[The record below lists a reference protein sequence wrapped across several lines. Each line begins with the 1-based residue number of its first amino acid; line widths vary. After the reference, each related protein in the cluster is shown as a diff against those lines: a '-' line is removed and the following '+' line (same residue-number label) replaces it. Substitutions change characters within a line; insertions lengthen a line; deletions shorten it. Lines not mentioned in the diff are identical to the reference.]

1 MSDLLLVPAGAG
13 AGKTHRIMTTL
24 TDWVKSGVVRPER
37 ILAVTFTDAAASEL
51 RQRIRTSLLEAGL
64 VDAALAID
72 RAYISTIH
80 ALGLRILTEHALA
93 YGSSPVPRL
102 LADEERD
109 LLLRLEIARCERLR
123 LLSEDLPRH
132 GYQGGFDGETTIE
145 DSFRTQVFST
155 INLLRNLGDRASH
168 AGLARMAQ
176 DAIRA
181 TYGASARDAAALGD
195 QLHQS
200 VTALLAAF
208 PSGVAHITDAKGPRS
223 TFEDDHRQLR
233 KARDR
238 SVLDRDWQLWSRL
251 RKLRQSKRGCSTP
264 EGYDEHAAAV
274 IAAADKLAVH
284 PGPLA
289 DAREHVAALVEGAQE
304 ILAGYA
310 ERKRELGV
318 IDYADMV
325 TNAERLLRQDSGV
338 LASLLAEVDCVIVDE
353 FQDTNP
359 IQFALLWRLGRA
371 AARTLLVGDIKQ
383 AIMGFQGADSRLTE
397 SLVAANPEKV
407 DPLDRNWRS
416 DARVMEFV
424 NAIGPRLFPGGYLPL
439 SPQRPSGAES
449 ALEVLDIEKG
459 RASRSPAARPEH
471 HVAARL
477 FNVLQDRKQW
487 VVDRHT
493 QKKRRV
499 EPRDVAVLCP
509 THSLSTRYAAALRA
523 LGVPVRV
530 NGGGWYSSALVRA
543 GRDALAL
550 VSDVSDRHS
559 ALCFAVLGPARI
571 PLQDALKRL
580 ADGTLLEEP
589 AFEWL
594 NALSPSAK
602 LLPLPTLLNA
612 VIDATGL
619 RDWAEQQQEPRQA
632 RADLLRLEAEAQG
645 FMETHRDMKAAAGF
659 YGSDAKV
666 FMGWLQARLGERDF
680 DRLPDPSSSAADG
693 IEIVTWHAC
702 KGREWPVVVVAG
714 LDHDF
719 SPRPGTLSTVFESF
733 DDLDAVLGRASVRLC
748 PSFAAEEVRDRF
760 LDELMP
766 DADATAR
773 RLLYVALTRARDK
786 MIIEWPTFHLKKG
799 NEEKGNRTYAQVLTT
814 ACGLSLGDG
823 RLILDGAGFS
833 ARVTHW
839 AEDTPPEFDEADEGP
854 VLGRRYGFGRMAI
867 LPGAPREAGAP
878 WLIQP
883 SGLDHA
889 ALPLPAVIARA
900 AVGTS
905 FAVPDHL
912 FGANTDRGTALHQA
926 LRVMMERPEMKHRLP
941 GHAGLDV
948 ETVERVA
955 HQALALKAW
964 LSEGGYT
971 RISHEVPLVG
981 LDANGSSVSAI
992 VDCLAEGDE
1001 GLAIID
1007 HKSDPV
1013 DDPQAR
1019 FSIYWPQLAAYVEAV
1034 GRAWPEKKVS
1044 LVGIHWMTKGVV
1056 TFSNLSQV

>member
-1 MSDLLLVPAGAG
+1 MSELLLVPAGAG

-51 RQRIRTSLLEAGL
+51 RQRIRTSLLEAGA

-72 RAYISTIH
+72 RAYVSTIH

-93 YGSSPVPRL
+93 NGSSPMPRL

-145 DSFRTQVFST
+145 DSFRAQVFST
-155 INLLRNLGDRASH
+155 INLLRNLGDRASY

-176 DAIRA
+176 EAIRA
-181 TYGASARDAAALGD
+181 TYGASARDGAALGD
-195 QLHQS
+195 QLS
-200 VTALLAAF
+200 KAVTALLTAF
-208 PSGVAHITDAKGPRS
+208 PSGVGHITDAKTARAA
-223 TFEDDHRQLR
+223 FEDDHRQLR
-233 KARDR
+233 RARDR
-238 SVLDRDWQLWSRL
+238 SVLDHDWQLWSRL
-251 RKLRQSKRGCSTP
+251 RKLRQSKKGCPTP
-264 EGYDEHAAAV
+264 DGYDECAAAV
-274 IAAADKLAVH
+274 IAAADMLSVH
-284 PGPLA
+284 PGPLV
-289 DAREHVAALVEGAQE
+289 DACEHVAALVEGAQE

-325 TNAERLLRQDSGV
+325 TNAECLLRHDNGV
-338 LASLLAEVDCVIVDE
+338 LGSLLAEIDCVIVDE

-359 IQFALLWRLGRA
+359 IQFALLWRLGLV

-397 SLVAANPEKV
+397 GLVAANADKV
-407 DPLDRNWRS
+407 QPLDRNWRS
-416 DARVMEFV
+416 DARIMAFV

-459 RASRSPAARPEH
+459 RASRAPAARPEH

-487 VVDRHT
+487 VADRHT
-493 QKKRRV
+493 QKGRRL

-509 THSLSTRYAAALRA
+509 THALSTRYAAALRA
-523 LGVPVRV
+523 LGLPVRV
-530 NGGGWYSSALVRA
+530 NAGGWYSSELVRA
-543 GRDALAL
+543 ARNAVALA
-550 VSDVSDRHS
+550 SDPSDRHS

-571 PLQDALKRL
+571 PLQDALQRL

-589 AFEWL
+589 AFAWL
-594 NALSPSAK
+594 NALSPCAK
-602 LLPLPTLLNA
+602 RLPLPTLLNA
-612 VIDATGL
+612 VIAATGL
-619 RDWAEQQQEPRQA
+619 RDWAEQQQDPRQA

-645 FMETHRDMKAAAGF
+645 FLDTHRDMKAAAGF

-666 FMGWLQARLGERDF
+666 FLGWLQARLGAHDF
-680 DRLPDPSSSAADG
+680 DRRPDPSSGAADG

-719 SPRPGTLSTVFESF
+719 SPWPGTLSTVFESF
-733 DDLDAVLGRASVRLC
+733 DDLDAVLDRASVRFC
-748 PSFAAEEVRDRF
+748 PPFAAEEVRDRF

-766 DADATAR
+766 DANATAR

-786 MIIEWPTFHLKKG
+786 LIIEWPAFHLKKG
-799 NEEKGNRTYAQVLTT
+799 IDEEKGCRSYAHVLTS
-814 ACGLSLGDG
+814 ACGLSLGEG
-823 RLILDGAGFS
+823 RLMLNGAGFR
-833 ARVTHW
+833 ARVTHCP
-839 AEDTPPEFDEADEGP
+839 EDMPPEFDEAAELP
-854 VLGRRYGFGRMAI
+854 VLQRRYGFGRMAI
-867 LPGAPREAGAP
+867 LPDAPREAGAP

-883 SGLDHA
+883 SGLVYA
-889 ALPLPAVIARA
+889 ALPLPTVIARA
-900 AVGTS
+900 GVGTS

-912 FGANTDRGTALHQA
+912 FCVNTDRGTALHQA
-926 LRVMMERPEMKHRLP
+926 LRVMMERPEMKLRLP
-941 GHAGLDV
+941 GHTGLDA

-955 HQALALKAW
+955 HQALAVKSW
-964 LSEGGYT
+964 LEDGGYT

-992 VDCLAEGDE
+992 VDCLAEGDD

-1013 DDPQAR
+1013 DDPEGR
-1019 FSIYWPQLAAYVEAV
+1019 FPVYWPQLSAYVEAV
-1034 GRAWPEKKVS
+1034 GRAWPEKRVS
-1044 LVGIHWMTKGVV
+1044 LVGIHWMTRGVV
-1056 TFSNLSQV
+1056 TFSEF